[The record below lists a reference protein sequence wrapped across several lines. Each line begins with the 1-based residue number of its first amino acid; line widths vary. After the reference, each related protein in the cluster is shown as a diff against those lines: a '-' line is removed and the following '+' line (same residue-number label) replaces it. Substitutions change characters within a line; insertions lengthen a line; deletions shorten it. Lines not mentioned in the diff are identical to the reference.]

1 MSMRQ
6 EKEGQQIFSNKI
18 KINSDWI
25 DLHSSWSL
33 PRHTLK
39 SPEDSTSS
47 MVSNKPFLW
56 GRPHLIAFCRHCV
69 FYRLKLCGN
78 CVSSRSIGT
87 IFPTMSAD
95 FVSLSHF
102 GNFCNIWH
110 FFIIIVLLWWSVDS
124 DLCCDHWKMM
134 MTRWGLREWLA
145 VFFSKYVF
153 LT

>member
-39 SPEDSTSS
+39 SPEDCTRS
-47 MVSNKPFLW
+47 MVSNKPFPW
-56 GRPHLIAFCRHCV
+56 GRPHFIAFCRHCV

-78 CVSSRSIGT
+78 CVSSRSVGT

-110 FFIIIVLLWWSVDS
+110 FFIIIVFVMVICGQWSLLWPLQNDDDS
-124 DLCCDHWKMM
+124 MRAQRM
-134 MTRWGLREWLA
+134 VSG
-145 VFFSKYVF
+145 FF
-153 LT
+153 